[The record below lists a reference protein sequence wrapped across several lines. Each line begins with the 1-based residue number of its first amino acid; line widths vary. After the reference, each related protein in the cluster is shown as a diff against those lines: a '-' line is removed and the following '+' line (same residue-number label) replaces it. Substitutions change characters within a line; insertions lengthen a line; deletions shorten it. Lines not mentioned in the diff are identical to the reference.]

1 MLDEIKIRA
10 RLKALGVTA
19 PKIITYS
26 LTDSTNTRAREFAKS
41 HQENKTPTV
50 FIADGQ
56 TNGRGRRGRSFF
68 SEQGAGIY
76 ISFLIYPEARGADA
90 TRVTAH
96 AAVALAEAVSAI
108 TPLQPKIKWVNDIYA
123 GEKKLAGIL
132 AESEM
137 SEDGN
142 VAFLV
147 VGMGINVYK
156 TPLPAEI
163 SATATSVEA
172 ECSERVSRE
181 SLCAE
186 IIKRFLLSSMP
197 EEHILARYRALSLVT
212 GKEITVTRISG
223 ESYTAKAAEI
233 LDDYSLLIKRPD
245 GSSERIFT
253 GEVSTR
259 IKRNQE

>member
-10 RLKALGVTA
+10 QLKELAITA

-41 HQENKTPTV
+41 HPDNKAPTV

-76 ISFLIYPEARGADA
+76 ISFLIYPESRGADA

-96 AAVALAEAVSAI
+96 AAVALAEAISAV
-108 TPLQPKIKWVNDIYA
+108 TSLQPKIKWVNDIYS
-123 GEKKLAGIL
+123 GEKKLVGIL

-137 SEDGN
+137 SADGN
-142 VAFLV
+142 IAFLV
-147 VGMGINVYK
+147 VGMGVNVYK
-156 TPLPAEI
+156 TTLPDEI
-163 SATATSVEA
+163 SDIATSIEA
-172 ECSERVSRE
+172 ECGERVSRE
-181 SLCAE
+181 LLTAE
-186 IIKRFLLSSMP
+186 IIKNILFRTLS
-197 EEHILARYRALSLVT
+197 EEELLARYRDYSFIV

-223 ESYTAKAAEI
+223 ESYTAKATEI
-233 LDDYSLLIKRPD
+233 LDDYSLLVDKPD
-245 GSSERIFT
+245 GSSERLFT
-253 GEVSTR
+253 GEVSTK
-259 IKRNQE
+259 IKQKQE